1 MYQWRVDSKLSAAGR
16 AHRGDGQHNTLPAFP
31 GQSLFPGSAAPWV
44 LFAFPSPAAP
54 QDCSVI
60 TACQLVKDSRCLSRR
75 FSLTWHDISPH
86 KALLYHYK
94 VILKE
99 NGLVFSIILYCVW
112 WTFSVGNVHDVL
124 TRFRQLLIKVLC
136 RSQIHI
142 HSQKIK
148 IHGLQKSFKASFW
161 WNCVRKCYICP
172 HITKNTLVVKGI
184 KFGSLLGESS
194 LYSLFKHLWK
204 NPTSGQFQDLTEI
217 MFESFPFCIC
227 HTMVSS

>member
-1 MYQWRVDSKLSAAGR
+1 MKNLSQSPPGKILPVPDNPTALLLYAKGAQILSSPQPPTGSRLLLWEWEQHREVLAISHDCQVLGASPRSKQDQQERAVYQWRVDSKLSAAGR
-16 AHRGDGQHNTLPAFP
+16 AHRGEGQHDTLPAFP

-112 WTFSVGNVHDVL
+112 
-124 TRFRQLLIKVLC
+124 
-136 RSQIHI
+136 
-142 HSQKIK
+142 
-148 IHGLQKSFKASFW
+148 
-161 WNCVRKCYICP
+161 
-172 HITKNTLVVKGI
+172 
-184 KFGSLLGESS
+184 
-194 LYSLFKHLWK
+194 
-204 NPTSGQFQDLTEI
+204 
-217 MFESFPFCIC
+217 
-227 HTMVSS
+227 